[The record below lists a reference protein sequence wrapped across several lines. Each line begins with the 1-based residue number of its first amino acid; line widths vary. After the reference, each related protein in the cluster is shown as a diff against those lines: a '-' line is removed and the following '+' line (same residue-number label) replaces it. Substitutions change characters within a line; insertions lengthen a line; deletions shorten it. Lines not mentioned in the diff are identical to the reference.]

1 MLRSH
6 LYKHKHTGKKMGKGG
21 KKQNFCVIKVHIF
34 RYKVHIYLHEILK
47 APSLE
52 PRSAEVSLTGKLKY
66 SRIFLLDYCSVE
78 FDLNKRN
85 KTLKCD
91 QPQYD

>member
-78 FDLNKRN
+78 LDRKSVV
-85 KTLKCD
+85 
-91 QPQYD
+91 